1 MLVIVSLDIFL
12 FIEDNFSNR
21 FNAVVAKI
29 VNSSIF
35 SISSFKFSNLQ
46 VMYFELSI
54 KSFILVNIC
63 FDSSFLSFINLESFS
78 FTVIV
83 WLTSISYNTSFFP
96 ELHSTTKE
104 SILDTFPSPKC
115 NSSETDDK

>member
-1 MLVIVSLDIFL
+1 M
-12 FIEDNFSNR
+12 
-21 FNAVVAKI
+21 
-29 VNSSIF
+29 
-35 SISSFKFSNLQ
+35 
-46 VMYFELSI
+46 
-54 KSFILVNIC
+54 KSFILLNIC
-63 FDSSFLSFINLESFS
+63 FDSSFSFSINSEFFS